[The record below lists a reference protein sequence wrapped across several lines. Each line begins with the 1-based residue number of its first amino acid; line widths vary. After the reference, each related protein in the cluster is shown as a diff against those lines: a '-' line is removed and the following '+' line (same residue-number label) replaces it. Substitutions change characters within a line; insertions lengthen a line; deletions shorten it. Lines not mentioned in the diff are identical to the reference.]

1 MLLGANGLFLAEF
14 SHFIDEFL
22 KIADESSRIKKR
34 PKYLSAY
41 FPNSPKSIK
50 SQSIPYHFES
60 LPIRV
65 DIEFNY
71 RMKPTL
77 QPSFRIQQ
85 CKQKISI
92 VFKLT
97 VNHFRSTI

>member
-1 MLLGANGLFLAEF
+1 MLLGANGLFLTE
-14 SHFIDEFL
+14 SPHFIDEPF
-22 KIADESSRIKKR
+22 KIADESSRIKKH

-65 DIEFNY
+65 DIEFK
-71 RMKPTL
+71 RDMRT
-77 QPSFRIQQ
+77 
-85 CKQKISI
+85 
-92 VFKLT
+92 
-97 VNHFRSTI
+97 